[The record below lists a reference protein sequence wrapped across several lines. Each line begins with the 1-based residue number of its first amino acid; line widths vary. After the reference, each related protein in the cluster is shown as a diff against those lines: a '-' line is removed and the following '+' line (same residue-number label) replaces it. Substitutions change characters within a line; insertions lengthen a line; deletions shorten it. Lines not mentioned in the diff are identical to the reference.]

1 MLIRPERARLEKAA
15 GDREGTEMGMME
27 ICDD

>member
-1 MLIRPERARLEKAA
+1 MLIRPEKVRLEKAA
-15 GDREGTEMGMME
+15 GDRDGTEMGMME